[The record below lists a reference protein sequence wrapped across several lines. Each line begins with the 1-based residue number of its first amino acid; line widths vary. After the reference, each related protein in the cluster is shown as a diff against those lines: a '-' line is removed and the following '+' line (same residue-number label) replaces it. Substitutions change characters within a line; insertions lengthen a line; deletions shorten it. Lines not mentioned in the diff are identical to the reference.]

1 MLFLLIMVNNVE
13 DIFKESPKDPFHYDL
28 KFSNLDF
35 NSKPEQIFE
44 NIKNIFLKGLLILNN
59 NEEDKKIKIENIN
72 KINFELIRKHM
83 LSIGIETKYKVYKLE
98 DIDYHIRELLYD
110 LEKIKELDIHVNLN
124 WKTQIID
131 KFTYTFNNP
140 TVEILNKF
148 NEYVNK
154 HKETAWLLNLKVN
167 VKELKDI
174 AIKYIKKEE
183 PNIVHIL
190 YFDYAKLIDY
200 PYLHKFRTEETKHIK

>member
-110 LEKIKELDIHVNLN
+110 LEKIKNLDIHVNLN

-131 KFTYTFNNP
+131 KFTYSFNNP
-140 TVEILNKF
+140 TVETLNKF

-183 PNIVHIL
+183 PTVVHIL

>member
-1 MLFLLIMVNNVE
+1 MVNNVE

-110 LEKIKELDIHVNLN
+110 LEKIKDLDIHVNLN

-131 KFTYTFNNP
+131 KFTYSFNNP
-140 TVEILNKF
+140 TVETLNKF

>member
-110 LEKIKELDIHVNLN
+110 LEKIKNLDIHVNLN

-131 KFTYTFNNP
+131 KFTYSFNNP
-140 TVEILNKF
+140 TVETLNKF

-183 PNIVHIL
+183 PNVVHIL

>member
-110 LEKIKELDIHVNLN
+110 LEKIKNLDIHVNLN

-131 KFTYTFNNP
+131 KFTYSFNNP
-140 TVEILNKF
+140 TVETLNKF

>member
-1 MLFLLIMVNNVE
+1 MVNNVE

-28 KFSNLDF
+28 KFSNLNQ
-35 NSKPEQIFE
+35 NSKPEEIFE
-44 NIKNIFLKGLLILNN
+44 NIKNIFIKGLLILNN

-72 KINFELIRKHM
+72 KINFELVRKHM

-131 KFTYTFNNP
+131 KFSYTFNNANIK
-140 TVEILNKF
+140 TINKF
-148 NEYVNK
+148 YEYVNK

-167 VKELKDI
+167 IKELKDI
-174 AIKYIKKEE
+174 AIKFTKKEE

-200 PYLHKFRTEETKHIK
+200 PYLNKFKTEETKHVK

>member
-1 MLFLLIMVNNVE
+1 MLFLVIMVNNVE

-28 KFSNLDF
+28 KFSNLNL
-35 NSKPEQIFE
+35 NSKPEEIFE
-44 NIKNIFLKGLLILNN
+44 NIKNIFIKGLLILNN
-59 NEEDKKIKIENIN
+59 KEEDTKIKIENIN
-72 KINFELIRKHM
+72 KIDYELVRKHM
-83 LSIGIETKYKVYKLE
+83 LSLGIETKYKVYKIE

-131 KFTYTFNNP
+131 KFTYSINNP
-140 TVEILNKF
+140 TDETLNKF

-154 HKETAWLLNLKVN
+154 HKETAWLLNLKLN
-167 VKELKDI
+167 IKELKDI

-183 PNIVHIL
+183 PNSVHIL

-200 PYLHKFRTEETKHIK
+200 PYLNKFKTEETKHVK